1 MNCITHSGY
10 ATTIKTRIAAVLSL
24 AATFPMP
31 TSKIR
36 VSSQGPYSE
45 WLIAEDTNPPPER
58 GAWYAASWQPPKP
71 DARKPTIGS
80 GIASGAEC
88 TITWE
93 KK

>member
-1 MNCITHSGY
+1 MTR
-10 ATTIKTRIAAVLSL
+10 RIAADT
-24 AATFPMP
+24 ACATFPMP

-36 VSSQGPYSE
+36 VSSQGLYSE
-45 WLIAEDTNPPPER
+45 WLVNEDTNPPPER

-80 GIASGAEC
+80 GIVSGAEC